1 MIKQIMPLSLIVA
14 LRFFGLFIVL
24 PVLSI
29 YALQMKGA
37 TAFLAGL
44 VVGGYA
50 LTQALFQIPFGLMSD
65 KIGRKKTLLIGLLI
79 FIAGSVIAAMSDN
92 IYMLLLGRFLQ
103 GAGAIGSVVSAMIAD
118 LVKEEERAHAMA
130 IMGGTIALSFAAAM
144 IIAPIVGG
152 HWGIDKL
159 FWLTAILS
167 VMAIGILFTA
177 VPQPPKI
184 VHSYAEEESKML
196 DVFKDKSLT
205 RMYITFLFHSS
216 IMTMAFF
223 IIPLV
228 MTQSISEGGFGW
240 EKAELWK
247 VYLPAMVFGLIAMGP
262 AAVFGEKYGK
272 GRQVFMVSVAVIL
285 LGFLAMGFATQPW
298 LFIVG
303 VVLFFIGFNMFEPL
317 LQSFVSKFAKVHQKG
332 AALGVANTFA
342 YVGIFLG
349 GLLAGYLM
357 QHFGRETLAI
367 FVAIL
372 AAVWFV
378 WVATMPNP
386 NNRGNVYLPLD
397 IFDRNK
403 VAALTDHPAIVESYV
418 NETENIAVVKYE
430 KDMLDEDEVR
440 GMLLDEA
447 DKKEN

>member
-1 MIKQIMPLSLIVA
+1 MFKQIMPLSLIVA

-29 YALQMKGA
+29 YALDMPDA
-37 TAFLAGL
+37 TPFLAGL

-50 LTQALFQIPFGLMSD
+50 LTQALFQVPFGLMSD
-65 KIGRKKTLLIGLLI
+65 KFGRKKVLFFGLVI
-79 FIAGSVIAAMSDN
+79 FIIGSVIAALSDN
-92 IYMLLLGRFLQ
+92 IYMLLIGRFLQ

-130 IMGGTIALSFAAAM
+130 IMGGTIAMSFAVAM
-144 IIAPIVGG
+144 IVAPIVGG
-152 HWGIDKL
+152 NWGIDKL

-167 VMAIGILFTA
+167 IMAIGVLFTA

-184 VHSYAEEESKML
+184 VHSYSEEESKFF
-196 DVFKDKSLT
+196 DVFNDKALI

-223 IIPLV
+223 IIPIV
-228 MTQSISEGGFGW
+228 MTHSVIDGGFGW
-240 EKAELWK
+240 AKAELWK
-247 VYLPAMVFGLIAMGP
+247 VYLPAMIFGLVAMGP

-272 GRQVFMVSVAVIL
+272 GREIFMISVATIFF
-285 LGFLAMGFATQPW
+285 GFIAMGFATTPW
-298 LFIVG
+298 VFIVG

-317 LQSFVSKFAKVHQKG
+317 LQSFVAKFAKVHQKG

-342 YVGIFLG
+342 YTGIFLG
-349 GLLAGYLM
+349 GLLAGWLM
-357 QHFGRETLAI
+357 QHYDRATLAMVVGGI
-367 FVAIL
+367 SIL
-372 AAVWFV
+372 WFI

-397 IFDRNK
+397 LFDREK
-403 VAALTDHPAIVESYV
+403 VASLTEHEAIVESYV
-418 NETENIAVVKYE
+418 NETEQIAVVKFN
-430 KDMLDEDEVR
+430 KDMIDEDEVR
-440 GMLLDEA
+440 GMLS
-447 DKKEN
+447 

>member
-1 MIKQIMPLSLIVA
+1 MFKQILPLSSIVG
-14 LRFFGLFIVL
+14 LRFFGLFVVL
-24 PVLSI
+24 PVLSV
-29 YALQMKGA
+29 YALEMEGA
-37 TAFLAGL
+37 TSFLAGL

-50 LTQALFQIPFGLMSD
+50 LAQVILQVPFGLLSD
-65 KIGRKKTLLIGLLI
+65 KIGRKKTLLFGLLI
-79 FIAGSVIAAMSDN
+79 FIAGSILCALSDN
-92 IYMLLLGRFLQ
+92 IYMLLIGRFLQ
-103 GAGAIGSVVSAMIAD
+103 GAGAIGAVVTAMIAD
-118 LVKEEERAHAMA
+118 LVKEEQRAHAMA
-130 IMGGTIALSFAAAM
+130 IMGATIALSFAAAM
-144 IIAPIVGG
+144 IIAPLVGG

-184 VHSYAEEESKML
+184 IHSYEEEESKMIE
-196 DVFKDKSLT
+196 VFKDKSLT

-228 MTQSISEGGFGW
+228 MTQNFTEGGFGW

-247 VYLPAMVFGLIAMGP
+247 VYLPAMFFGLLSMGP

-272 GRQVFMVSVAVIL
+272 GKQVFMISVAIIFF
-285 LGFLAMGFATQPW
+285 GFLAMGFATVPW
-298 LFIVG
+298 IFILG

-342 YVGIFLG
+342 YIGIFLG
-349 GLLAGYLM
+349 GLFAGYIM
-357 QHFGRETLAI
+357 QHYDRSILAVS
-367 FVAIL
+367 VAIL
-372 AAVWFV
+372 SIFWFI

-386 NNRGNVYLPLD
+386 NNRGNVYVSLD
-397 IFDRNK
+397 LFDREK
-403 VAALTDHPAIVESYV
+403 ITILKHHKAIVESYI
-418 NETENIAVVKYE
+418 NETENIAIIKYE
-430 KDMLDEDEVR
+430 KELIDEDEIR
-440 GMLLDEA
+440 GMLS
-447 DKKEN
+447 

>member
-29 YALQMKGA
+29 YALDMPGA
-37 TAFLAGL
+37 TPFLAGL

-50 LTQALFQIPFGLMSD
+50 LTQAAFQVPFGMMSD
-65 KIGRKKTLLIGLLI
+65 KFGRKQVLFFGLII
-79 FIAGSVIAAMSDN
+79 FIIGSVIAALSDD
-92 IYMLLLGRFLQ
+92 IYMLLIGRFLQ

-118 LVKEEERAHAMA
+118 LVKEEQRAHAMA
-130 IMGGTIALSFAAAM
+130 IMGGTIAMSFAAAM

-152 HWGIDKL
+152 NWGIDKL

-167 VMAIGILFTA
+167 VAAIAVLFTS
-177 VPQPPKI
+177 VPKPPHI
-184 VHSYAEEESKML
+184 VHTYTEAESKFTE
-196 DVFKDKSLT
+196 VFKDKALT

-228 MTQSISEGGFGW
+228 MTQSIEEGGFAW

-247 VYLPAMVFGLIAMGP
+247 VYFPAMIFGFIAMAP
-262 AAVFGEKYGK
+262 AAIFGEKYGK
-272 GRQVFMVSVAVIL
+272 GKEIFMISVGVIF
-285 LGFLAMGFATQPW
+285 LGFLAMGFASEAW
-298 LFIVG
+298 VFVVG

-317 LQSFVSKFAKVHQKG
+317 LQSFVAKFAKVHQKG

-342 YVGIFLG
+342 YTGIFFG
-349 GLLAGYLM
+349 GILAGWLM
-357 QHFGRETLAI
+357 QHYDRATLAMV
-367 FVAIL
+367 VAGISVL
-372 AAVWFV
+372 WFI
-378 WVATMPNP
+378 WVATMPSP

-397 IFDRNK
+397 IFDRDK
-403 VAALTDHPAIVESYV
+403 VHALTEHPAIVESYV
-418 NETENIAVVKYE
+418 NETEGIAVVKYD
-430 KDMLDEDEVR
+430 KDLIDEDEVR
-440 GMLLDEA
+440 GMLS
-447 DKKEN
+447 

>member
-1 MIKQIMPLSLIVA
+1 MFKQIMPLSLIVA

-29 YALQMKGA
+29 YALDMRGA
-37 TAFLAGL
+37 TPFLAGL

-50 LTQALFQIPFGLMSD
+50 LTQALFQVPFGLMSD

-79 FIAGSVIAAMSDN
+79 FIAGSIISALSDS
-92 IYMLLLGRFLQ
+92 IYMLLFGRFLQ

-130 IMGGTIALSFAAAM
+130 IMGGTIALSFAVAM
-144 IIAPIVGG
+144 IVAPIVGG
-152 HWGIDKL
+152 NWGIDKL

-167 VMAIGILFTA
+167 IMAIGVLFTA

-184 VHSYAEEESKML
+184 IHSYQEEESKML

-228 MTQSISEGGFGW
+228 MTKSVESGGFSW
-240 EKAELWK
+240 AKPELWK
-247 VYLPAMVFGLIAMGP
+247 VYLPAMIFGLVAMGP
-262 AAVFGEKYGK
+262 SAVFGEKYGK
-272 GRQVFMVSVAVIL
+272 GREVFMISVATIFF
-285 LGFLAMGFATQPW
+285 GFIAMGFASTPW
-298 LFIVG
+298 VFILG

-342 YVGIFLG
+342 YIGIFLG
-349 GLLAGYLM
+349 GILAGFIM
-357 QHFGRETLAI
+357 NHSNRETLAI
-367 FVAIL
+367 VVAIL
-372 AAVWFV
+372 SAVWFW

-397 IFDRNK
+397 IYDRDK
-403 VAALTDHPAIVESYV
+403 ISSLTSHEAIVESYI

-430 KDMLDEDEVR
+430 KDLIDEDEVR
-440 GMLLDEA
+440 GLLA
-447 DKKEN
+447 

>member
-1 MIKQIMPLSLIVA
+1 MFKQIFPLSSIVA

-24 PVLSI
+24 PVLSV
-29 YALQMKGA
+29 YALEMEGA
-37 TAFLAGL
+37 TAFLAGV

-50 LTQALFQIPFGLMSD
+50 LTQALFQVPFGLMSD
-65 KIGRKKTLLIGLLI
+65 KLGRKKTLLFGLII
-79 FIAGSVIAAMSDN
+79 FIIGSVVCALSDD
-92 IYMLLLGRFLQ
+92 IYMLMIGRFLQ

-118 LVKEEERAHAMA
+118 LVKEEQRAHAMA
-130 IMGGTIALSFAAAM
+130 IMGGTIAMSFAAAM
-144 IIAPIVGG
+144 IVAPIVGG

-184 VHSYAEEESKML
+184 VHSYEEDEAQML

-228 MTQSISEGGFGW
+228 MTQSLAEGGFGW

-247 VYLPAMVFGLIAMGP
+247 VYLPAMLFGLISMGP

-272 GRQVFMVSVAVIL
+272 GRQVFMISVATIF
-285 LGFLAMGFATQPW
+285 LGFIAMGYATVPW

-342 YVGIFLG
+342 YVGIFFG
-349 GLLAGYLM
+349 GLLAGYVM
-357 QHFGRETLAI
+357 DHYDRGALALI
-367 FVAIL
+367 VAL
-372 AAVWFV
+372 LSAMWFV

-397 IFDRNK
+397 IFDREK
-403 VAALTDHPAIVESYV
+403 VAALTQHEAIVESYI

-430 KDMLDEDEVR
+430 KELIDEDEVR
-440 GMLLDEA
+440 GLLS
-447 DKKEN
+447 

>member
-1 MIKQIMPLSLIVA
+1 MPLSLIVG

-29 YALQMKGA
+29 YALEMEGA
-37 TAFLAGL
+37 TPFLAGL

-50 LTQALFQIPFGLMSD
+50 LTQAAFQVPFGLASD
-65 KIGRKKTLLIGLLI
+65 KLGRKKTLFFGLII
-79 FIAGSVIAAMSDN
+79 FIIGSVIAAVSDN
-92 IYMLLLGRFLQ
+92 IYMLLIGRFLQ
-103 GAGAIGSVVSAMIAD
+103 GAGAIGSVVSAMVAD
-118 LVKEEERAHAMA
+118 LVREEQRAHAMA

-152 HWGIDKL
+152 NWGIDKL

-177 VPQPPKI
+177 VPQPPTI

-196 DVFKDKSLT
+196 EVFKDKSLT

-223 IIPLV
+223 IIPVV
-228 MTQSISEGGFGW
+228 MTQGLEEGGFGW
-240 EKAELWK
+240 EKSELWK
-247 VYLPAMVFGLIAMGP
+247 VYFPAMIFGFFAMAP
-262 AAVFGEKYGK
+262 AAIFGEKYGK
-272 GRQVFMVSVAVIL
+272 GKQVFMISVAVIFF
-285 LGFLAMGFATQPW
+285 GFLAMGFASTAW
-298 LFIVG
+298 IFVVG

-317 LQSFVSKFAKVHQKG
+317 LQSFVAKFAKVHQKG

-349 GLLAGYLM
+349 GLLAGWLM
-357 QHFGRETLAI
+357 QHYDRATLAVV
-367 FVAIL
+367 VAIL
-372 AAVWFV
+372 SAIWFI
-378 WVATMPNP
+378 WVATMPSP

-397 IFDRNK
+397 IFDRK
-403 VAALTDHPAIVESYV
+403 SVASLTSHEAIVESYV
-418 NETENIAVVKYE
+418 NETENIAVIKYE
-430 KDMLDEDEVR
+430 KDMIDEDEIR
-440 GMLLDEA
+440 GMLS
-447 DKKEN
+447 

>member
-1 MIKQIMPLSLIVA
+1 MFKQILPLSSIVA

-24 PVLSI
+24 PVLSV
-29 YALQMKGA
+29 YALDMEGA
-37 TAFLAGL
+37 TTFLAGL
-44 VVGGYA
+44 IVGGYA
-50 LTQALFQIPFGLMSD
+50 LTQALFQVPFGLMSD
-65 KIGRKKTLLIGLLI
+65 KIGRKKTLLFGLLI
-79 FIAGSVIAAMSDN
+79 FIAGSIIAAMSDN

-118 LVKEEERAHAMA
+118 LVKEEQRAHAMA
-130 IMGGTIALSFAAAM
+130 IMGGTIAISFALAM
-144 IIAPIVGG
+144 IVAPIVGG
-152 HWGIDKL
+152 YWGIDKL

-167 VMAIGILFTA
+167 VMAIGILFTS

-184 VHSYAEEESKML
+184 VHSYAEEESKMIE
-196 DVFKDKSLT
+196 VFKDKSLT

-228 MTQSISEGGFGW
+228 VTQGLSDGGFGW
-240 EKAELWK
+240 SKAELWK
-247 VYLPAMVFGLIAMGP
+247 VYLPAMVFGLLAMGP

-272 GRQVFMVSVAVIL
+272 GREVFIISIISIL
-285 LGFLAMGFATQPW
+285 LGFVAMGFGTTPW
-298 LFIVG
+298 VFIVG

-342 YVGIFLG
+342 YVGIFFG
-349 GLLAGYLM
+349 GLMAGYLM
-357 QHFGRETLAI
+357 DHYDRGVLAM
-367 FVAIL
+367 VVVGLSIL
-372 AAVWFV
+372 WLI

-397 IFDRNK
+397 IFDRDR
-403 VAALTDHPAIVESYV
+403 VSALTDHKAIVESYV
-418 NETENIAVVKYE
+418 NETEHIAVIKYE
-430 KDMLDEDEVR
+430 RDMIDEDEIR
-440 GMLLDEA
+440 GMLL
-447 DKKEN
+447 K

>member
-1 MIKQIMPLSLIVA
+1 MFKQIMPLSLIVA

-29 YALQMKGA
+29 YALDMEGA
-37 TAFLAGL
+37 TPFLAGL

-50 LTQALFQIPFGLMSD
+50 LTQAIFQVPFGLMSD
-65 KIGRKKTLLIGLLI
+65 KIGRKKTLLFGLLI
-79 FIAGSVIAAMSDN
+79 FIAGSIISALSDS
-92 IYMLLLGRFLQ
+92 IYILLIGRFLQ

-118 LVKEEERAHAMA
+118 LVKEEQRAHAMA
-130 IMGGTIALSFAAAM
+130 IMGGTIALSFAVAM
-144 IIAPIVGG
+144 IVAPIVGG

-167 VMAIGILFTA
+167 IMAIGILFTA

-184 VHSYAEEESKML
+184 IHSYAEDESQML

-228 MTQSISEGGFGW
+228 MTQSVTDGGFGW
-240 EKAELWK
+240 AKSELWK
-247 VYLPAMVFGLIAMGP
+247 VYLPAMVFGLVAMGP
-262 AAVFGEKYGK
+262 SAVFGEKYGK
-272 GRQVFMVSVAVIL
+272 GREIFMISVATIFF
-285 LGFLAMGFATQPW
+285 GFIAMGFASVPW
-298 LFIVG
+298 VFIVG

-342 YVGIFLG
+342 YIGIFLG
-349 GLLAGYLM
+349 GLLAGYIM
-357 QHFGRETLAI
+357 NHYNRETLATV
-367 FVAIL
+367 VAIL
-372 AAVWFV
+372 SIAWFI

-397 IFDRNK
+397 IYDREK
-403 VAALTDHPAIVESYV
+403 VSALTAHKAIVESYV

-430 KDMLDEDEVR
+430 KDIIDEDEVR
-440 GMLLDEA
+440 GLLS
-447 DKKEN
+447 

>member
-29 YALQMKGA
+29 YALDMKGA
-37 TAFLAGL
+37 TPFLAGL

-50 LTQALFQIPFGLMSD
+50 LTQAAFQVPLGLMSD
-65 KIGRKKTLLIGLLI
+65 KFGRKQVLLLGLLI
-79 FIAGSVIAAMSDN
+79 FIAGSVIAAISDD
-92 IYMLLLGRFLQ
+92 IYMLLIGRFLQ

-130 IMGGTIALSFAAAM
+130 IMGGTIAMSFAAAM

-177 VPQPPKI
+177 VPKPPKI
-184 VHSYAEEESKML
+184 VHTYSEEESKFFE
-196 DVFKDKSLT
+196 VFKDKALT

-223 IIPLV
+223 IIPVV
-228 MTQSISEGGFGW
+228 MTHPVTEGGFGW

-247 VYLPAMVFGLIAMGP
+247 VYFPAMIFGFIAMAP
-262 AAVFGEKYGK
+262 AAIFGEKYGK
-272 GRQVFMVSVAVIL
+272 GKEIFMISVAVIF
-285 LGFLAMGFATQPW
+285 LGFIAMGFATTPW
-298 LFIVG
+298 VFILG

-317 LQSFVSKFAKVHQKG
+317 LQSFVAKFAKVHQKG

-342 YVGIFLG
+342 YTGIFLG
-349 GLLAGYLM
+349 GLLAGYIM
-357 QHFGRETLAI
+357 QHYDRGTLAI
-367 FVAIL
+367 IVAII
-372 AAVWFV
+372 AVAWFI
-378 WVATMPNP
+378 WVATMPSP

-397 IFDRNK
+397 LFDREK
-403 VAALTDHPAIVESYV
+403 VHALTEHDAIVESYV
-418 NETENIAVVKYE
+418 NETENIAVVKYD
-430 KDMLDEDEVR
+430 KDLIDEDEVR
-440 GMLLDEA
+440 GMLS
-447 DKKEN
+447 

>member
-1 MIKQIMPLSLIVA
+1 MLKRIFPLSLIIG

-29 YALQMKGA
+29 YALEMRGA
-37 TAFLAGL
+37 TSYLAGL

-50 LTQALFQIPFGLMSD
+50 LTQALFQVPFGLMSD
-65 KIGRKKTLLIGLLI
+65 RIGRKKTLLFGLLI
-79 FIAGSVIAAMSDN
+79 FILGSVICALSDN
-92 IYMLLLGRFLQ
+92 IYMLLVGRFLQ
-103 GAGAIGSVVSAMIAD
+103 GAGAIGSVVTAMISD
-118 LVKEEERAHAMA
+118 LVKEEQRAHAMA

-144 IIAPIVGG
+144 VIAPLVGG

-184 VHSYAEEESKML
+184 IHSYQEEESKML
-196 DVFKDKSLT
+196 EVFKDKSLT

-228 MTQSISEGGFGW
+228 MTKDIASGGFGW
-240 EKAELWK
+240 AKAELWK
-247 VYLPAMVFGLIAMGP
+247 VYLPAMVFGLLALGP
-262 AAVFGEKYGK
+262 AAVLGEKYGK
-272 GRQVFMVSVAVIL
+272 GKQVFMVSVSVIFF
-285 LGFLAMGFATQPW
+285 GFIAMGFATSP
-298 LFIVG
+298 LIFIIG

-342 YVGIFLG
+342 YIGIFTG
-349 GLLAGYLM
+349 GLFAGYIM
-357 QHFGRETLAI
+357 QHYSRSTLAVS
-367 FVAIL
+367 VAIISIF
-372 AAVWFV
+372 WFI

-386 NNRGNVYLPLD
+386 NNRGNIYLSLD
-397 IFDRNK
+397 IFDRDK
-403 VAALTDHPAIVESYV
+403 VMTLKNHKAISECYI
-418 NETENIAVVKYE
+418 NETENIVVIKYE
-430 KDMLDEDEVR
+430 KDLINEEKIKE
-440 GMLLDEA
+440 LLS
-447 DKKEN
+447 

>member
-29 YALQMKGA
+29 YALDMPGA
-37 TAFLAGL
+37 TPFLAGL

-50 LTQALFQIPFGLMSD
+50 LTQAAFQVPFGMMSD
-65 KIGRKKTLLIGLLI
+65 KFGRKQVLLFGLLI
-79 FIAGSVIAAMSDN
+79 FIAGSVIAALSTN
-92 IYMLLLGRFLQ
+92 IYMLLIGRFLQ

-118 LVKEEERAHAMA
+118 LVKEEQRAHAMA
-130 IMGGTIALSFAAAM
+130 IMGGTIAMSFAAAM

-167 VMAIGILFTA
+167 VMAIGVLFTA

-184 VHSYAEEESKML
+184 VHTYSEEESGFFE
-196 DVFKDKSLT
+196 VFKDKALI

-216 IMTMAFF
+216 IMPMAFF
-223 IIPLV
+223 IIPVV
-228 MTQSISEGGFGW
+228 MTHSVAEGGFGW

-247 VYLPAMVFGLIAMGP
+247 VYFPAMIFGFIAMAP
-262 AAVFGEKYGK
+262 AAILGEKHGK
-272 GRQVFMVSVAVIL
+272 GKEIFMISVAIIL
-285 LGFLAMGFATQPW
+285 FGFLAMGFATTPW
-298 LFIVG
+298 VFILG

-317 LQSFVSKFAKVHQKG
+317 LQSFVAKFAKVHQKG

-342 YVGIFLG
+342 YTGIFFG
-349 GLLAGYLM
+349 GLLAGWIM
-357 QHFGRETLAI
+357 QHYDRATLAMV
-367 FVAIL
+367 VAII
-372 AAVWFV
+372 AIAWFI
-378 WVATMPNP
+378 WVATMPSP

-397 IFDRNK
+397 IFDREK
-403 VAALTDHPAIVESYV
+403 VAALTEHEAIVESYV
-418 NETENIAVVKYE
+418 NETENIAVVKYD
-430 KDMLDEDEVR
+430 KDLIDEDEVR
-440 GMLLDEA
+440 GMLS
-447 DKKEN
+447 

>member
-29 YALQMKGA
+29 YALDMPGA
-37 TAFLAGL
+37 TPFLAGL

-50 LTQALFQIPFGLMSD
+50 LTQAAFQVPFGMMSD
-65 KIGRKKTLLIGLLI
+65 KFGRKQVLFFGLII
-79 FIAGSVIAAMSDN
+79 FIVGSVIAAMADN
-92 IYMLLLGRFLQ
+92 IYMLLIGRFLQ

-130 IMGGTIALSFAAAM
+130 IMGGTIAMSFAAAM

-152 HWGIDKL
+152 NWGIDKL

-167 VMAIGILFTA
+167 VAAIAVLFTS
-177 VPQPPKI
+177 VPKPPHI
-184 VHSYAEEESKML
+184 VHTYTEAESKFTE
-196 DVFKDKSLT
+196 VFKDKALT

-228 MTQSISEGGFGW
+228 MTQSPTEGGFGW

-247 VYLPAMVFGLIAMGP
+247 VYFPAMIFGFIAMAP
-262 AAVFGEKYGK
+262 AAIFGEKYGK
-272 GRQVFMVSVAVIL
+272 GKEIFMISVAVIF
-285 LGFLAMGFATQPW
+285 LGFLAMGFATEAW
-298 LFIVG
+298 VFVLG

-317 LQSFVSKFAKVHQKG
+317 LQSFVAKFAKVHQKG

-342 YVGIFLG
+342 YTGIFFG
-349 GLLAGYLM
+349 GLLAGWLM
-357 QHFGRETLAI
+357 QHYDRSTLAMV
-367 FVAIL
+367 VAGISVL
-372 AAVWFV
+372 WFI
-378 WVATMPNP
+378 WVATMPSP

-397 IFDRNK
+397 IFDRDK
-403 VAALTDHPAIVESYV
+403 VHALTEHDAIVESYV
-418 NETENIAVVKYE
+418 NETEQIAVVKYD
-430 KDMLDEDEVR
+430 KDLIDEDEVR
-440 GMLLDEA
+440 GMLS
-447 DKKEN
+447 

>member
-1 MIKQIMPLSLIVA
+1 MPLSLIVA

-29 YALQMKGA
+29 YALQMEGA
-37 TAFLAGL
+37 TPFLAGL

-65 KIGRKKTLLIGLLI
+65 KIGRKKTLLFGLLI
-79 FIAGSVIAAMSDN
+79 FIAGSVIAAVSDN
-92 IYMLLLGRFLQ
+92 IYLLLMGRFLQ
-103 GAGAIGSVVSAMIAD
+103 GAGAIGSVVSAMISD
-118 LVKEEERAHAMA
+118 LVKEEQRAHAMA
-130 IMGGTIALSFAAAM
+130 IMGGTIAISFAAAM
-144 IIAPIVGG
+144 IIAPLVGG

-177 VPQPPKI
+177 VPKPPKI
-184 VHSYAEEESKML
+184 VHSYAEEESKMF
-196 DVFKDKSLT
+196 DVFKDRSLT

-228 MTQSISEGGFGW
+228 MTQSIADGGFGW
-240 EKAELWK
+240 HKAALWK
-247 VYLPAMVFGLIAMGP
+247 VYLPAMIFGLLAMGP

-272 GRQVFMVSVAVIL
+272 GREVFMVSVAVIF
-285 LGFLAMGFATQPW
+285 LGFLAMGFATTPW
-298 LFIVG
+298 VFIVG
-303 VVLFFIGFNMFEPL
+303 VVFFFIGFNMFEPL
-317 LQSFVSKFAKVHQKG
+317 LQSFVAKFAKVHQKG

-342 YVGIFLG
+342 YAGIFFG

-357 QHFGRETLAI
+357 QHFDRATLAVV
-367 FVAIL
+367 VAFIAL
-372 AAVWFV
+372 GWFI

-386 NNRGNVYLPLD
+386 NNRGNVYLPLH
-397 IFDRNK
+397 IFNRTRI
-403 VAALTDHPAIVESYV
+403 AALTKHKAIVESYI

-430 KDMLDEDEVR
+430 KALIDEDEVR
-440 GMLLDEA
+440 GMVLE
-447 DKKEN
+447 

>member
-29 YALQMKGA
+29 YALEMEGA
-37 TAFLAGL
+37 TPFLAGL

-50 LTQALFQIPFGLMSD
+50 LTQAGFQVPFGLMSD
-65 KIGRKKTLLIGLLI
+65 KIGRKKTLLFGLLI
-79 FIAGSVIAAMSDN
+79 FIAGSVTAAMSDN
-92 IYMLLLGRFLQ
+92 IYMLLAGRFLQ
-103 GAGAIGSVVSAMIAD
+103 GAGAIGSVVSAMISD

-144 IIAPIVGG
+144 IVAPIVGG

-184 VHSYAEEESKML
+184 VHSYAEEEPKML
-196 DVFKDKSLT
+196 NVFKDKSLT

-228 MTQSISEGGFGW
+228 MTQSLSEGGFGW

-272 GRQVFMVSVAVIL
+272 GREVFMISVTVIL
-285 LGFLAMGFATQPW
+285 FGFLAMGFATSPW
-298 LFIVG
+298 LFIIG
-303 VVLFFIGFNMFEPL
+303 VILFFIGFNMFEPL

-342 YVGIFLG
+342 YIGIFIG

-367 FVAIL
+367 FVAL
-372 AAVWFV
+372 LSAVWFI

-386 NNRGNVYLPLD
+386 NNRGNIYLPLD
-397 IFDRNK
+397 IFDRDK
-403 VAALTDHPAIVESYV
+403 IAALTEHPAIVESYV

-430 KDMLDEDEVR
+430 KEMIDEDEVR
-440 GMLLDEA
+440 GMLLD
-447 DKKEN
+447 

>member
-29 YALQMKGA
+29 YALRMEGA
-37 TAFLAGL
+37 TPFLAGL

-50 LTQALFQIPFGLMSD
+50 LTQALFQVPFGLMSD
-65 KIGRKKTLLIGLLI
+65 KVGRKKTLLFGLLI

-92 IYMLLLGRFLQ
+92 IYMLLVGRFLQ

-118 LVKEEERAHAMA
+118 LVKEEQRAHAMA
-130 IMGGTIALSFAAAM
+130 IMGGTIAISFAAAM

-159 FWLTAILS
+159 FWLTAVLS

-177 VPQPPKI
+177 VPKPPKI

-228 MTQSISEGGFGW
+228 MTQSVDDGGFGW
-240 EKAELWK
+240 HKAELWK
-247 VYLPAMVFGLIAMGP
+247 VYLPAMVFGLLAMGP
-262 AAVFGEKYGK
+262 AAVFGEKYSK
-272 GRQVFMVSVAVIL
+272 GREVFMISVAIIL
-285 LGFLAMGFATQPW
+285 LGFLAMGFATTPW
-298 LFIVG
+298 VFIMG
-303 VVLFFIGFNMFEPL
+303 VVFFFIGFNMFEPL
-317 LQSFVSKFAKVHQKG
+317 LQSFVAKFAKVHQKG

-342 YVGIFLG
+342 YVGIFFG

-357 QHFGRETLAI
+357 QHFDRATLAI
-367 FVAIL
+367 VVALI
-372 AAVWFV
+372 AAAWFV

-397 IFDRNK
+397 IFDREK
-403 VAALTDHPAIVESYV
+403 VAALTDHEAIVESYV

-430 KDMLDEDEVR
+430 KDMIDEDEVR
-440 GMLLDEA
+440 GMLLD
-447 DKKEN
+447 